1 MVVCRLKGN
10 CQTLEENS
18 GLKLKKIRE
27 VPMAKCPYCEKT
39 ITLKKGEQNQI
50 RRQTEG
56 VVKKEVLYSCPHCET
71 VLGFGFFLGGLVTG
85 QP

>member
-1 MVVCRLKGN
+1 
-10 CQTLEENS
+10 
-18 GLKLKKIRE
+18 
-27 VPMAKCPYCEKT
+27 MAKCPYCEKT